1 MMTVTTL
8 RQVWV
13 DGAADV
19 GLPVQL
25 PAGLPRQPVAAG
37 AAPHQRGQALRQ
49 HHRHH
54 RLHSLRRGSVDI
66 TSVLWDTWRVKLFD
80 SDIVKEDDNGIFKEE
95 ASCYY

>member
-1 MMTVTTL
+1 MLTVTTL
-8 RQVWV
+8 PQVRV
-13 DGAADV
+13 DGAADG

-54 RLHSLRRGSVDI
+54 RLHGLRRGSVDI
-66 TSVLWDTWRVKLFD
+66 MSRLVPNVWDTWRVKLFD
-80 SDIVKEDDNGIFKEE
+80 SDNGIFKEE